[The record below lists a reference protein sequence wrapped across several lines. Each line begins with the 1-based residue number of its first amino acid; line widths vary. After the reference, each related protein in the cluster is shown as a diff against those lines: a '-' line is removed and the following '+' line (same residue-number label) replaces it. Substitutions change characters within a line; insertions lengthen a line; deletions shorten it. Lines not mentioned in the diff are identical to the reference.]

1 MPMVGFLKLMAPATA
16 VAMVTTMSASA
27 AEIHVMSGGAPKEV
41 FALLTPRFEQQTG
54 IPSLYRGHSIF
65 DDALRTGL
73 LFVTLGRIR
82 SRIFV
87 MLVVTTA
94 TA

>member
-1 MPMVGFLKLMAPATA
+1 MGLAQQCGCLVEMASYARLSLS
-16 VAMVTTMSASA
+16 V
-27 AEIHVMSGGAPKEV
+27 I
-41 FALLTPRFEQQTG
+41 LLRG
-54 IPSLYRGHSIF
+54 PSLYRGHSIF

-87 MLVVTTA
+87 MMVTTA
-94 TA
+94 IA